1 MATASTSGTAYTH
14 PPVLME
20 AGDKNSQV
28 MAAMAEDN
36 G

>member
-1 MATASTSGTAYTH
+1 MASTSTSGTKYNH

-28 MAAMAEDN
+28 MADMAKDE
-36 G
+36 